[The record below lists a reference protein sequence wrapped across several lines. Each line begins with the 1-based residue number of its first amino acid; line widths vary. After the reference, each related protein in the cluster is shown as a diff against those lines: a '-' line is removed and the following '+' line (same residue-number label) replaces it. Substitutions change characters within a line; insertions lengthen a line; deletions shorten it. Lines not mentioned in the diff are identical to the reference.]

1 MSQNVPKTVRDM
13 SRDKLV
19 DPLLELIYKHQIWD
33 NVPVI
38 E

>member
-1 MSQNVPKTVRDM
+1 MSRIVPKTGRDV
-13 SRDKLV
+13 SRDKLA